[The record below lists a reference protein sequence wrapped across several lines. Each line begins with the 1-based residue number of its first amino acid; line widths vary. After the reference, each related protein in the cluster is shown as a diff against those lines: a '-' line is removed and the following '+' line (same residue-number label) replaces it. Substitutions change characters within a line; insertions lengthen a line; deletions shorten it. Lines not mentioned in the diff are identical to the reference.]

1 MFEEV
6 LGNPRPLLFTLAL
19 GAALVGGLVMAF
31 SAQKAAPR
39 WLAYGFWGLALVLLI
54 AGLTR

>member
-1 MFEEV
+1 MEEV
-6 LGNPRPLLFTLAL
+6 FGNPRPLLFTLAL

-39 WLAYGFWGLALVLLI
+39 WLAYAFWVVAALLIVLGLA
-54 AGLTR
+54 R

>member
-1 MFEEV
+1 MEEV

-19 GAALVGGLVMAF
+19 GAVLVGGLVMAF

-39 WLAYGFWGLALVLLI
+39 WLAYAFWALALVLVGV
-54 AGLTR
+54 ALTR

>member
-1 MFEEV
+1 MEE
-6 LGNPRPLLFTLAL
+6 LFGNPRPLLFTLAL

-39 WLAYGFWGLALVLLI
+39 WLAYVFWALALGLVGV
-54 AGLTR
+54 ALTR

>member
-1 MFEEV
+1 MEEV

-39 WLAYGFWGLALVLLI
+39 WLAYIFWLAATLLI
-54 AGLTR
+54 ALGLTR